1 MLLVTQMRD
10 AMTDSERMNGR
21 IAVFG
26 AGAVGGFVGGAL
38 AAGGAPV
45 VMIGRAA
52 TAQAMAREGV
62 RISDYRGRDD
72 RVPPARVSVATEASA
87 VAGCGLVLVCVKSR
101 HTAEAGQLLAPWLSP
116 STVVISLQNGVHNT
130 EVLRE
135 ALPGVAVLAG
145 MVGFNVVVLP
155 GGRYHQA
162 TEGELQV
169 HDHAALAPWLPAFDH
184 AGLALHRHADLRGVQ
199 WAKLMLNLNNAVNA
213 LSGLPLRAQLAQ
225 RGYRRVLAA
234 AQQEFLALH
243 RAAGLPPLA
252 RLSPLPARMIPCVL
266 RLPDPLFRAIAGRML
281 RIDPS
286 ARSSTADDLAQ
297 GRPTE
302 VDWINGE
309 VVRLAES
316 LGRDAPVNRALTRL
330 VHEAETSGL
339 RRQSAEALLDAVR
352 GR

>member
-1 MLLVTQMRD
+1 MTQD
-10 AMTDSERMNGR
+10 ARTNSR

-38 AAGGAPV
+38 AAGGASV

-52 TAQAMAREGV
+52 TAQAMAREGL

-72 RVPPARVSVATEASA
+72 RVAPKRIAVATEASA
-87 VAGCGLVLVCVKSR
+87 AQDCGLVLVCVKSR
-101 HTAEAGQLLAPWLSP
+101 HTEEAARQLAPWLTP
-116 STVVISLQNGVHNT
+116 GTVVLSLQNGVTNA
-130 EVLRE
+130 EVLRA
-135 ALPGVAVLAG
+135 ALPGIEVLPG
-145 MVGFNVVVLP
+145 MVGFNVVVQP

-162 TEGELQV
+162 TEGELHVQ
-169 HDHAALAPWLPAFDH
+169 DAAALAPWLADFDR
-184 AGLALHRHADLRGVQ
+184 AGLPLHRHADLRGVQ

-225 RGYRRVLAA
+225 RGYRRVLAG
-234 AQQEFLALH
+234 AQEEFLGLH

-252 RLSPLPARMIPCVL
+252 RLSPLPARLIPRVL

-286 ARSSTADDLAQ
+286 ARSSMADDLAQ

-309 VVRLAES
+309 VVRLAER

-330 VHEAETSGL
+330 VHEAEATGTPGL
-339 RRQSAEALLDAVR
+339 SAAALQAALD
-352 GR
+352 G